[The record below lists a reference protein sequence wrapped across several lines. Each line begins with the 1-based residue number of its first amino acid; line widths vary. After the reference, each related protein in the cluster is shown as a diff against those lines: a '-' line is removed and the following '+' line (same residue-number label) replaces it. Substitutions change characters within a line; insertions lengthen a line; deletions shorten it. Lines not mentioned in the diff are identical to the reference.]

1 MMNLVLDVADMGI
14 CTQVAVEPCG
24 VCGER
29 FPTYMMRI
37 RMTRKLTPVG
47 VRRLAVYL
55 CNDCEDEAL
64 SRPGLA
70 EAA

>member
-1 MMNLVLDVADMGI
+1 MTLVLDVAEMGI
-14 CTQVAVEPCG
+14 CTQVAVEPCW
-24 VCGER
+24 VCGEG

-37 RMTRKLTPVG
+37 RMTRKLTSAG
-47 VRRLAVYL
+47 VRPVAVYL

-64 SRPGLA
+64 SSATLA

>member
-1 MMNLVLDVADMGI
+1 MMTLVLDVADLGV
-14 CTQVAVEPCG
+14 CTQVAVEPCA

-37 RMTRKLTPVG
+37 RLARKVTQAG
-47 VRRLAVYL
+47 VRRVAVFL
-55 CNDCEDEAL
+55 CDDCEEEAL
-64 SRPGLA
+64 SKPGFA